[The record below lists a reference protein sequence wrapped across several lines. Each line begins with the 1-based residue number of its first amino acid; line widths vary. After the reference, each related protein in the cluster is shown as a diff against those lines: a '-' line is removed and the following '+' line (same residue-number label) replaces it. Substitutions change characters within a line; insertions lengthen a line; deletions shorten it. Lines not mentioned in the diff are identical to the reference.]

1 MKLKALVAAL
11 SAASVLIAC
20 GGGGSDAG
28 TSPFD
33 PDSGSGSGSDNGS
46 GGATT
51 GPTIAVVLADSVG
64 ASTAYTV
71 AGQTYT
77 FKVVLKDASGAVV
90 AGKAVTAQAPDFTFV
105 TPTNGS
111 ALTDQTGTASF
122 TVTQTSTSVS
132 GASQICA
139 TAKVASTE
147 LAQCADVQ
155 MGAVSASLGSVTTS
169 ATTVAAYQSI
179 QVSVQATLTGI
190 TPAVGV
196 PISYGVSCGTLSA
209 STVNTD
215 STGVAKVTYTNEKS
229 EGGACEG
236 NVTIT
241 ATTSGSAAAS
251 GSITAVAPVAS
262 NIQFVGATPPR
273 IYLQGVPGSS
283 SSIVKFKLLDGNGS
297 PIANRQVLL
306 DFALRP
312 AGASLRVAGN
322 LEETLET
329 NTQGEVSVSVL
340 SGTAP
345 GPVQVRA
352 RLVGNL
358 GISNVS
364 NGLSIASGLPTQD
377 RFSLSVSTFNIEGLE
392 VDGVLST
399 LTVRAADRL
408 GNPVPDGTAINFIS
422 SGGQVVGNCL
432 TTGTAI
438 DEIAGCS
445 VKFSSQESRPDN
457 GRVTV
462 LAWAQGEESFTD
474 LSEPQN
480 NVFDPGVDTYTN
492 MGQPYLDADF
502 NGAYDAT
509 KGDQQVGEASG
520 SSTCSNEG
528 ALPLGAKS
536 IDSSCSQDWGRALV
550 RKSAV
555 IVLSGSRPDLSL
567 LMGSVAA
574 GPGENTC
581 AYTFALKDVNG
592 NPMPAGTKL
601 SVVSVSG
608 GAFSVFSG
616 EGDTVP
622 NTNDSTRTT
631 HVANFTGC
639 ASPAALSF
647 SLKVET
653 PRGIATTFAL
663 PTSP

>member
-1 MKLKALVAAL
+1 MKLKALIAAL

-33 PDSGSGSGSDNGS
+33 PDSGGGSGSGDGS
-46 GGATT
+46 GGAAT
-51 GPTIAVVLADSVG
+51 GPTIAAVLVDNSG

-77 FKVVLKDASGAVV
+77 FKVVLKDASGDVV

-111 ALTDQTGTASF
+111 ALTDPTGTASF
-122 TVTQTSTSVS
+122 TVRQTSNSVS

-139 TAKVASTE
+139 TAKVASTD

-155 MGAVSASLGSVTTS
+155 MGAVSASLGAVTPS

-179 QVSVQATLTGI
+179 QVSVQATLSGI

-196 PISYGVSCGTLSA
+196 PVSYGASCGTLSA

-215 STGVAKVTYTNEKS
+215 STGAAKVTYTNEKS
-229 EGGACEG
+229 AGGACEG
-236 NVTIT
+236 PQTIT
-241 ATTSGSAAAS
+241 ATTSGSS
-251 GSITAVAPVAS
+251 PSTGTITAVGPVAS
-262 NIQFVGATPPR
+262 NIQFAGATPPR

-297 PIANRQVLL
+297 PIASRQVVL

-329 NTQGEVSVSVL
+329 NSQGEVAVSVL

-358 GISNVS
+358 SISNVS

-432 TTGTAI
+432 TSGTAI
-438 DEIAGCS
+438 DDIAGCS
-445 VKFSSQESRPDN
+445 VKFSSQASRPAS
-457 GRVTV
+457 GRITV

-474 LSEPQN
+474 LSVPQN
-480 NVFDPGVDTYTN
+480 NVFDSGDTYTDL
-492 MGQPYLDADF
+492 GQPYLDADF
-502 NGAYDAT
+502 DGTFDRT
-509 KGDQQVGEASG
+509 KGDQQVGEAGG
-520 SSTCSNEG
+520 SAACNDSNNSKFPVGTKSVENTCSG
-528 ALPLGAKS
+528 
-536 IDSSCSQDWGRALV
+536 DWGKVLV
-550 RKSAV
+550 RKSAE
-555 IVLSGSRPDLSL
+555 IVLSGSSPKLSL
-567 LMGSVAA
+567 LSGSVAPGA
-574 GPGENTC
+574 GANTC
-581 AYTFALKDVNG
+581 AYTFTLKDKNG

-601 SVVSVSG
+601 SVVSASG
-608 GAFSVFSG
+608 GTFSVFQW
-616 EGDTVP
+616 
-622 NTNDSTRTT
+622 
-631 HVANFTGC
+631 
-639 ASPAALSF
+639 
-647 SLKVET
+647 
-653 PRGIATTFAL
+653 RGRYSAEHK
-663 PTSP
+663 